1 MVSAARQYRTSRFF
15 VPLVKAKSKRS
26 TATNALDDVAHLWHR
41 TVLSVFIVMIE
52 TSSLRFPDILS
63 FRISSTHPHTVC
75 AAKMLPF
82 PIFLFLL
89 FSATLLAPPPPVL
102 VGYFKITTLQSFGW
116 NTLPTSPDPQ
126 TPEPAALISL
136 QIHPVAPDTLL
147 PTQCDPNSMLVANS
161 TVPHSFVPPADFCTA
176 STAVLLVVSLAM
188 LNCLV

>member
-1 MVSAARQYRTSRFF
+1 M
-15 VPLVKAKSKRS
+15 
-26 TATNALDDVAHLWHR
+26 AHLWQW
-41 TVLSVFIVMIE
+41 TVLSIFIVMIE
-52 TSSLRFPDILS
+52 TSSLRLPNILS

-75 AAKMLPF
+75 AAKMMPF

-102 VGYFKITTLQSFGW
+102 VGYFKIITIQSFGW

-126 TPEPAALISL
+126 PPEPAALISL
-136 QIHPVAPDTLL
+136 QIPPVAPDTLL

-161 TVPHSFVPPADFCTA
+161 TVPNSFVNPADFCTT